1 MNGERPDPTGLAR
14 GTTRPPLP
22 HPRPAEF
29 YRPPLPVYYYQ
40 QPPAPPKRVNVL
52 RVALLVALAVL
63 LMAPAG
69 AIAFETARQDRTATL
84 SGQGLG
90 TSGDRPVGE
99 SDGGPKGV
107 SGETKGAPPT
117 TVDGKVRRAL
127 SDQGAAL
134 LGGDQ
139 AAFLAPVDQTATK
152 LRDEFARRFGS
163 LRQMRVKVWEPTV
176 VDKVKVVGDGTATAK
191 VHVRYCFVVETCDP
205 MNFRTATRWNVS
217 GKTVTLLEFGVSD
230 DLGPRPWEVSELRT
244 AIGQRVVLSTTPR
257 YASRLPSMLASAEKA
272 AALTDRYARWGR
284 PPSRYVVYL
293 AGPDEWSSWYGIK
306 QENWV
311 AGFALPLTP
320 DATEI
325 VLNAA
330 RVDAKETLDVL
341 RHEFTHVVTLAGVNR
356 AYDKTW
362 WFVEGLA
369 EYVRVKGDG
378 KPFSQMSDVRA
389 FVRSGH
395 WKNEIAM
402 DDPPEGASASD
413 VSGRYGIAYLSVQR
427 LADRFDEEKM
437 LDFFDLTTRQG
448 VPLADAAPKALGVS
462 WDDVANDCVRNVK
475 ART

>member
-1 MNGERPDPTGLAR
+1 M
-14 GTTRPPLP
+14 
-22 HPRPAEF
+22 H
-29 YRPPLPVYYYQ
+29 YQ
-40 QPPAPPKRVNVL
+40 QPYPPYPPPVPPKRVNVL

-63 LMAPAG
+63 LLAPAG
-69 AIAFETARQDRTATL
+69 AIAFEATRQDRTATL
-84 SGQGLG
+84 AGQGLG
-90 TSGDRPVGE
+90 TAGDRPVGE
-99 SDGGPKGV
+99 SNGGGAKGG

-134 LGGDQ
+134 VGGDQ

-152 LRDEFARRFGS
+152 LRDDLARRFGS
-163 LRQMRVKVWEPTV
+163 LRQLQVKVWEPTV

-191 VHVRYCFVVETCDP
+191 VYVRYCFVVETCDP
-205 MNFRTATRWNVS
+205 MNFQTATRWNVS

-230 DLGPRPWEVSELRT
+230 DLGPRPWEASELRT
-244 AIGQRVVLSTTPR
+244 AVGQRVVLSTTPK

-272 AALTDRYARWGR
+272 AALTDRYAKWGP
-284 PPSRYVVYL
+284 PPSRYTVYL

-320 DATEI
+320 NATEI

-341 RHEFTHVVTLAGVNR
+341 RHEFTHVVTLAGVDR

-362 WFVEGLA
+362 WLVEGLA
-369 EYVRVKGDG
+369 EYVRVKGEG

-389 FVRSGH
+389 YVRSGH

-402 DDPPEGASASD
+402 DDPPEGASTSD

-427 LADRFDEEKM
+427 LADRFGEEKM

-448 VPLADAAPKALGVS
+448 MSLTDAAPKALGMS